1 MSGPAIRCL
10 FGVVATVALVS
21 CGGSSSTSTNTNTV
35 VVQGASPNVVLN
47 SLQMQQFANPL
58 PIIPAATSDT
68 TAHPGSDYYTVVA
81 EQTPNFD
88 FGLRQKDGTDF
99 LNPVTGTPIRTTVW
113 GYTVSGIKAGYLGAT
128 IEARSTLAGETG
140 KPVIVKYTNNLKN
153 SDGTLLT
160 KHLLT
165 VDPTLGGADKGE
177 PEIRIVTHLHGG
189 HVAPEMDGYPM
200 SWVTNDPSA
209 TTGEPPVA
217 ATGYPGRPNGNTFT
231 YTYRN
236 DQLATHLWFHDHAM
250 GITRLNV
257 HAGLAANYILRDK
270 VEDALNLP
278 AGAYEIPLVV
288 QDVSFN
294 QDGSMYYAAIPLL
307 DSTGDQVVV
316 NGQKV
321 LSSKPEYF
329 GNTIAVNGK
338 VWPYLAVEP
347 RKYRFRFLNGSD
359 SRFYNM
365 WLEAS
370 SGAIPANAIKVVAN
384 EGGLMPATV
393 ATMGYDAA
401 HGLLMAPAERYS
413 MIVDFSLFPTGASLT
428 LRNDAATPYPSGDPV
443 ADNTTG
449 RIMQFKITKALVG
462 TDTSTV
468 SANPRLIVRPDGR
481 DALEPWTAPVKTA
494 YFDLQEFNEPN
505 RFLFDVDTGTVL
517 PRLKQQVNGRSF
529 FDTFDPAEKHTWNTI
544 EDWVIINSTGDIHP
558 MHVHLVNFEVISKGT
573 ILASRYTQA
582 DTTKLASLTG
592 GLNDLNPNTDD
603 HGAAV
608 TAGTGSP
615 YMVNDEELGW
625 KETVRVPPAS
635 YGGITNAGL
644 LLPDRVGYVRIRAK
658 FDILGTYM
666 WHCHILAHEDNEM
679 MRPFMVVP

>member
-1 MSGPAIRCL
+1 MSGSAFRCL
-10 FGVVATVALVS
+10 FGVVAIAALVS
-21 CGGSSSTSTNTNTV
+21 CGGSSTNTV
-35 VVQGASPNVVLN
+35 VVQTVAVQGASPDILLS
-47 SLQMQQFANPL
+47 SLKMQQFANPL

-68 TAHPGSDYYTVVA
+68 TTHPGSDYYTVVA

-99 LNPVTGTPIRTTVW
+99 LNPVTGAPIRTTVW

-153 SDGTLLT
+153 SNGTLLT
-160 KHLLT
+160 KHILT
-165 VDPTLGGADKGE
+165 VDPTLGGADNGE

-189 HVAPEMDGYPM
+189 HVDPGSDGYPM
-200 SWVTNDPSA
+200 SWVTNDPN
-209 TTGEPPVA
+209 A
-217 ATGYPGRPNGNTFT
+217 ATGMPANPLTGDPGRPNGNTFT

-257 HAGLAANYILRDK
+257 HAGLAANYILRDSA
-270 VEDALNLP
+270 EDGLNLP
-278 AGAYEIPLVV
+278 SGAYEIPLVV
-288 QDVSFN
+288 QDRSFN
-294 QDGSMYYAAIPLL
+294 QDGSMHYATKPLL

-321 LSSKPEYF
+321 LSSNPEYF

-338 VWPYLAVEP
+338 VWPFLAVEP

-370 SGAIPANAIKVVAN
+370 SGAIQAGAIKVIAN
-384 EGGLMPATV
+384 EGGLMPATIS
-393 ATMGYDAA
+393 TMGYDAA
-401 HGLLMAPAERYS
+401 HGLLMAPGERYD
-413 MIVDFSLFPTGASLT
+413 MIVDFSLFSAGATLT
-428 LRNDAATPYPSGDPV
+428 LRNDAATPYPSGDSV

-468 SANPRLIVRPDGR
+468 SATPRPAIRPTGW
-481 DALEPWTAPVKTA
+481 ASPAKTV
-494 YFDLQEFNEPN
+494 YFDLQEFNELN
-505 RFLFDVDTGTVL
+505 RFLFDDDTGTVL
-517 PRLKQQVNGRSF
+517 PRLKQQVNGRNF
-529 FDTFDPAEKHTWNTI
+529 FAPIGLDEKHTLNTI

-558 MHVHLVNFEVISKGT
+558 MHVHLVNFEVIEKGT
-573 ILASRYTQA
+573 ILASDYTPA
-582 DTTKLASLTG
+582 GTANLAS
-592 GLNDLNPNTDD
+592 
-603 HGAAV
+603 V
-608 TAGTGSP
+608 AGTGLHANVDGLGATVVPGSGSA
-615 YMVNDEELGW
+615 YTLNNEELGW

-635 YGGITNAGL
+635 YGVITNTGV
-644 LLPDRVGYVRIRAK
+644 LLPDRVGYVRVRAK
-658 FDILGTYM
+658 FDILGTYIF
-666 WHCHILAHEDNEM
+666 HCHILAHEDNEM